1 LARPVFYLNLGGC
14 DLERVLEVTTA
25 ERFLRYDLL
34 QRELAMRYHYP
45 RCWQESDSVV
55 DQNVNI
61 VDLKGFTLKQFSRKA
76 RELMTRAAYKD
87 QEYYPEMLGKAF
99 VINAPASFRV
109 VWALLRTLVDKR
121 TQDKVT
127 VLGKH
132 YEKVLTKHIHPD
144 NLPAFLGG
152 TQREL
157 KIDVVDEYIEQARAD
172 LAAREAGDIAQSAAA
187 AAARLKEDT
196 RMASTVGE
204 DVDAM
209 RRAAADAAALSARIE
224 RLGEQ
229 VARIHRHH
237 EAKPAPKKREPTL
250 STILEGEEGSLLRLL
265 SASSTSAVGGG
276 ITKPLK
282 LQQWLLAVMLRSVA
296 VALHWAAV
304 SAALWGIR
312 KGVGFFLLGPPHSE
326 LIGPTTL

>member
-1 LARPVFYLNLGGC
+1 
-14 DLERVLEVTTA
+14 
-25 ERFLRYDLL
+25 
-34 QRELAMRYHYP
+34 
-45 RCWQESDSVV
+45 
-55 DQNVNI
+55 
-61 VDLKGFTLKQFSRKA
+61 
-76 RELMTRAAYKD
+76 
-87 QEYYPEMLGKAF
+87 
-99 VINAPASFRV
+99 
-109 VWALLRTLVDKR
+109 
-121 TQDKVT
+121 
-127 VLGKH
+127 
-132 YEKVLTKHIHPD
+132 
-144 NLPAFLGG
+144 
-152 TQREL
+152 
-157 KIDVVDEYIEQARAD
+157 
-172 LAAREAGDIAQSAAA
+172 
-187 AAARLKEDT
+187 
-196 RMASTVGE
+196 MASTVGE

-312 KGVGFFLLGPPHSE
+312 KGFLF
-326 LIGPTTL
+326 GPTTL